1 MRTRSI
7 LLVTILGAVVLSAAC
22 GPGAN
27 DLVAA
32 SATPTIAALPSDTP
46 SPTDTPGPTST
57 PRPTDTPLPTDTPT
71 ATPIPPTATPV
82 PPTAT
87 PVPPTPTPTAT
98 PAPRTGTV
106 LLGAMRTTRK
116 QMEEYGGWIDR
127 SLRGECIPT
136 RETISLYDAVVGVPT
151 LNVSRG
157 DEIVRWAYDC
167 YRRAIDVFSVGV
179 GDMDRGDHLFLASG
193 KENDQIPFQQWGA
206 ARQAINDA
214 LAILIPAIDR
224 LEQEGY

>member
-1 MRTRSI
+1 MKTRSI
-7 LLVTILGAVVLSAAC
+7 LLVTILAAMVLTAAC

-27 DLVAA
+27 DLVAT

-46 SPTDTPGPTST
+46 SPTDTPEPTST
-57 PRPTDTPLPTDTPT
+57 PRPTDTPGPTDT
-71 ATPIPPTATPV
+71 PTATPV

-106 LLGAMRTTRK
+106 LLGAMRATRK

-127 SLRGECIPT
+127 GLRGESVLA
-136 RETISLYDAVVGVPT
+136 RETVNLYDAVAGAPT
-151 LNVSRG
+151 LDMSGSNEVL
-157 DEIVRWAYDC
+157 RWAYDC
-167 YRRAIDVFSVGV
+167 HRRAIDVFLTGA
-179 GDMDRGDHLFLASG
+179 GEMDRGNRLFLASG
-193 KENDQIPFQQWGA
+193 DELTTVPFQQWGA
-206 ARQAINDA
+206 ARQAVNQA
-214 LAILIPAIDR
+214 LEILIPAIDR